1 LTARTQLLRRPVE
14 SGQYT
19 SFAFNQVLDDHGVLA
34 SIGTV
39 GDAFD
44 TQSRFSHSMSFG
56 SV

>member
-1 LTARTQLLRRPVE
+1 LRGPVE

-19 SFAFNQVLDDHGVLA
+19 SDTFNEVLEDHEVLA

-39 GDAFD
+39 GDAYD
-44 TQSRFSHSMSFG
+44 TQSRFPHSMSFG